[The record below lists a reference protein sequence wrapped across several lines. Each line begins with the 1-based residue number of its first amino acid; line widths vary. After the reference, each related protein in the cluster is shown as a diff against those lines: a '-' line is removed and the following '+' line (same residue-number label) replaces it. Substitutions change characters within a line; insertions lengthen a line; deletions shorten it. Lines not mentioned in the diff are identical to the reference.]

1 MAWTTPKTW
10 TAALV
15 TVDEFNTH
23 IRDNLNWLKN
33 PTSDVATLAS
43 QITTTSTSF
52 TDATGL
58 SVTMTT
64 NGGNVLCLFT
74 GCVNISGA
82 GGTVI
87 NIDLALDGTRQGGTD
102 GLLVLQ
108 YSGVLTYNAT
118 LAYIITGVSAGA
130 HTIKV
135 QWKQNSATGTAT
147 MYAENSS
154 ANFKVVPT
162 LYCVEMG

>member
-15 TVDEFNTH
+15 TVAELNAH
-23 IRDNLNWLKN
+23 VRDNLAWLKA
-33 PTSDVATLAS
+33 PTSGVATLAA

-64 NGGNVLCLFT
+64 SGGNVMCLFT
-74 GCVNISGA
+74 GCVSNSGA
-82 GGTVI
+82 NQTI
-87 NIDLALDGTRQGGTD
+87 LTLDADGDAQGATD
-102 GLLVLQ
+102 GLMTV
-108 YSGVLTYNAT
+108 TANAVST
-118 LAYIITGVSAGA
+118 SASFVYVITGLSAA
-130 HTIKV
+130 SHTFKIRWRV
-135 QWKQNSATGTAT
+135 NSGTAT
-147 MYAENSS
+147 LFADNSS
-154 ANFKVVPT
+154 ANFKVEPT